1 MTCYPNPM
9 AAMNISLTDELRE
22 FIDQRVDSGEFGTP
36 TEYMRHL
43 IRLDKEREAQRRLE
57 QALLKGIESGPSVE
71 FSQRDWDELRRSLL
85 EKAAV
90 INNDKKSSTKCK
102 AKSSRRYYMEL
113 FTKSPPRRLGSDPPG
128 GRSVSQE
135 HKLLRK

>member
-1 MTCYPNPM
+1 M

-57 QALLKGIESGPSVE
+57 QALLKGIESGPSLE
-71 FSQRDWDELRRSLL
+71 FSQSDWDELRRSLL

-90 INNDKKSSTKCK
+90 IEHGKKSSTQ
-102 AKSSRRYYMEL
+102 S
-113 FTKSPPRRLGSDPPG
+113 
-128 GRSVSQE
+128 
-135 HKLLRK
+135 